1 MQVVYTAQAT
11 ARGGGRNG
19 QSATDDGKIDLKMTT
34 PKEMGG
40 TGEGANP
47 EQLFAVGYAACYLGA
62 LRAAAGR
69 EKVQLPEDT
78 TITARV
84 GIGKRDD
91 GEGFGLEVALDG
103 NLPGMDRQQA
113 EALMEKAHRIC
124 PYSHSIRGN
133 VPVTTRVV

>member
-1 MQVVYTAQAT
+1 MQVMYTAQAT

-40 TGEGANP
+40 SGEGANP

-62 LRAAAGR
+62 LRAAAAK

-84 GIGKRDD
+84 GLGKRDD
-91 GEGFGLEVALDG
+91 GQGFGLEVSLDG
-103 NLPGMDRQQA
+103 SLPGMDRAQA
-113 EALMEKAHRIC
+113 EALMEKAHVIC

-133 VPVTTRVV
+133 VAVKTRAV